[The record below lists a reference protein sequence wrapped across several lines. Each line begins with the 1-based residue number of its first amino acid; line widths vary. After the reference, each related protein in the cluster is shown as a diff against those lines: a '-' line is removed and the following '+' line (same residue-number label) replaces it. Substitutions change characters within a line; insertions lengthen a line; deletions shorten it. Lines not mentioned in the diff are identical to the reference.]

1 MDPYSIPSLEKARN
15 DLKGRIAQLKL
26 CYDLR
31 DSQPPLN
38 MWEGEAGM
46 MEHITINF
54 PVPSMTVPSVTDC
67 QELSESSKSDACS
80 IASSS
85 TYKKL
90 LSANQ
95 EQDQVGDKQKRIPQI
110 EKPPEY
116 FFDSSGR
123 LISATPRLN
132 VQSKNFNINNTSN
145 FTPDCDV
152 IVIDDEDENGNDYD
166 DSGRG
171 NRKAAHCSEHSHQ
184 SVVPTASTSSSNKT
198 AVKSH
203 ESSENHK
210 RMNIKDN
217 DLCSL
222 SVNNESVVNKV
233 KESVSPSR
241 LLYDQSMPYRHYL
254 KFNSGEQMDL
264 TSEGPHAISRMEI
277 KIDFDA
283 RHVSSSFDTKYAYTG
298 NRASYMKEEDENTSK
313 DADHLNL
320 NSVASGDQLAL
331 DPALRLWAKAD
342 NMFPAKIE
350 EWAASVEY
358 IQSIFNGLQM
368 SLSSDH
374 QVLEGYPERFY
385 QSWRQVCFLIECI
398 HADMEVLRMSM
409 NPENTQRKFILTV
422 DLIKQIGNLT
432 ARKTSK
438 KFQQL
443 KASLR
448 SMRNALR
455 AHYNCNKAI
464 FKDYNKKVK
473 NVELMI
479 KTPGFPLLS
488 QHKRYLHYQQNKPL
502 ILPMTPGLAAG
513 LYGKEERMLD
523 RYSNWLT
530 QFNAS
535 SKGRKL
541 KTSPEN
547 RQPAEAMRKPEQSCT
562 DLMEDTDFQGLCS
575 LSSAQK
581 NNSIT
586 HDSDLSDLVNSGR
599 IQTTDNRQDN
609 ANQEQNGTSCETVR
623 NDLETHQE
631 NESNTDAAELF
642 NSKFLEWELREKY
655 MRHLLQLTKGK
666 ITKTARSSKRC
677 NLSTDKNLRTLA
689 ELCYLIEHFY
699 FQMESEKLV
708 AEPKNKTNRWL
719 FSAFFTSKL
728 GQVANCSFSKRH
740 QTIHSHLKKS
750 VQIIDKLYQ
759 LNKVRFRQFN
769 RTVKHDDLKIRVPIL
784 AHLSKSN
791 RLAKLIQTSETKSK
805 NQGFEEAFFSKEKNI
820 LQLPLMLTM
829 QPIDLSL
836 CQVIKFNEAFLKQPV
851 QDRPKLYT
859 EFQNLC
865 QNLESLA
872 SEIESRFVELEA
884 GADLR
889 RMERISS
896 TNIDCIIET
905 TCKTLICAISP
916 LQSLFTQ
923 FVCLVF
929 SITDTSCY
937 FTKRWRLFETV
948 SKMVGEKSKDIAM
961 CEKLNMLF
969 STLKGLEKKCYQ
981 IFQRNINIIM
991 IYNEQVDRK
1000 CKVQLPRLISDLSA
1014 QIKVLVSQ
1022 GSIPA
1027 ISSPSIA
1034 SFQEKTVTLLDSIRS
1049 STTPSSTCQES
1060 NQGQKDGS
1068 KMGFSSSP
1076 IGNRDEYFLPSVSGN
1091 SYINSKL
1098 NEKDMPLTFLGK
1110 EKAKVGAESQ
1120 ESPLLPNASGLNT
1133 KSVHDISRISTSKD
1147 KVQVS
1152 AEAQENIVSG
1162 TSGPNKSNVQDIYNI
1177 STCTG
1182 KDKVQVSAEAQ
1193 GNVDSVTLTV
1203 SGTSGP
1209 SKSYVQDIPNS
1220 ICTGKDKVQVAAET
1234 QENIDSGTVTVTGT
1248 FGPNKSNEQD
1258 IPNISACTS
1267 NDEIQVSVKAQEN
1280 IEPAIVSGAYNAN
1293 AKNVQDIQSNGE
1305 VQVEVFMLMPHSD
1318 SDPGFNFKLNNYQ
1331 DLMINSLIDL
1341 ELERTDHFHN
1351 TCLSDQY
1358 LHESVRDA
1366 DHCKCGCYGVPLIS
1380 SLNYRAAVDE
1390 PLWLRLYLLHIDI
1403 QNLKD
1408 CLIEAE
1414 AGMASCKIPQPTHC
1428 KLIVDVSATILYL
1441 QTVLNKESYNAY
1453 RYGCEDLSAISEEKL
1468 NMVGLCHHDV
1478 VTIDFQAV
1486 EMLLEFVNDDLN
1498 RIMIE
1503 KQKFILLFFP
1513 HAEESR
1519 KKRDEP
1525 SQILPPYKSN
1535 VQVQPKTTDTKKKK
1549 KPQKANKPSK

>member
-1 MDPYSIPSLEKARN
+1 MSRNRIRGGLLDPYSIPSLEKARN

-54 PVPSMTVPSVTDC
+54 PVPSMTVPSVADS
-67 QELSESSKSDACS
+67 QDLSESSKSDACCN
-80 IASSS
+80 ASSS
-85 TYKKL
+85 IYKNL

-152 IVIDDEDENGNDYD
+152 IVIDDEDENSNDYD
-166 DSGRG
+166 NRGTG

-203 ESSENHK
+203 ESSENRK

-241 LLYDQSMPYRHYL
+241 LLYDQPMPYRHYL

-264 TSEGPHAISRMEI
+264 TSEGPPAISRMEI

-283 RHVSSSFDTKYAYTG
+283 RLVSSSFDTKYAYTG

-320 NSVASGDQLAL
+320 NSVASGDQLAV
-331 DPALRLWAKAD
+331 DPVLRQWAKAD
-342 NMFPAKIE
+342 NMFPAKFE

-581 NNSIT
+581 NNSVT
-586 HDSDLSDLVNSGR
+586 HDSDLSDLVSSGR
-599 IQTTDNRQDN
+599 IQTTDNCQDN

-642 NSKFLEWELREKY
+642 NSKFLEWELRE
-655 MRHLLQLTKGK
+655 
-666 ITKTARSSKRC
+666 
-677 NLSTDKNLRTLA
+677 N
-689 ELCYLIEHFY
+689 
-699 FQMESEKLV
+699 
-708 AEPKNKTNRWL
+708 
-719 FSAFFTSKL
+719 
-728 GQVANCSFSKRH
+728 
-740 QTIHSHLKKS
+740 
-750 VQIIDKLYQ
+750 
-759 LNKVRFRQFN
+759 
-769 RTVKHDDLKIRVPIL
+769 
-784 AHLSKSN
+784 
-791 RLAKLIQTSETKSK
+791 
-805 NQGFEEAFFSKEKNI
+805 
-820 LQLPLMLTM
+820 
-829 QPIDLSL
+829 
-836 CQVIKFNEAFLKQPV
+836 
-851 QDRPKLYT
+851 
-859 EFQNLC
+859 
-865 QNLESLA
+865 
-872 SEIESRFVELEA
+872 
-884 GADLR
+884 
-889 RMERISS
+889 
-896 TNIDCIIET
+896 
-905 TCKTLICAISP
+905 
-916 LQSLFTQ
+916 
-923 FVCLVF
+923 
-929 SITDTSCY
+929 
-937 FTKRWRLFETV
+937 
-948 SKMVGEKSKDIAM
+948 
-961 CEKLNMLF
+961 
-969 STLKGLEKKCYQ
+969 
-981 IFQRNINIIM
+981 
-991 IYNEQVDRK
+991 
-1000 CKVQLPRLISDLSA
+1000 
-1014 QIKVLVSQ
+1014 
-1022 GSIPA
+1022 
-1027 ISSPSIA
+1027 
-1034 SFQEKTVTLLDSIRS
+1034 FQEKTVTLLDSIRS

-1076 IGNRDEYFLPSVSGN
+1076 IGNRDEFFLPSVSGD

-1098 NEKDMPLTFLGK
+1098 NEKDMSLTFLGK

-1209 SKSYVQDIPNS
+1209 SKNYVQDIPNS

-1305 VQVEVFMLMPHSD
+1305 IQVEVFMLMPHSD

-1358 LHESVRDA
+1358 LHESVTDA

-1519 KKRDEP
+1519 KKRDES

-1535 VQVQPKTTDTKKKK
+1535 VQVQPKTTDSKKKK